1 MDGPSYD
8 DGSPSALVRPS
19 VTVPVGTG
27 LMQATTHQV
36 VVAPVQVTR
45 DYAQGGKGNY
55 LGGLRVDKS
64 GICEITKWLAIQIEF
79 VMRGWSRIAS

>member
-1 MDGPSYD
+1 MPACNNASSGRRT
-8 DGSPSALVRPS
+8 GSD
-19 VTVPVGTG
+19 
-27 LMQATTHQV
+27 
-36 VVAPVQVTR
+36 VTR
-45 DYAQGGKGNY
+45 DYADRQREGNY